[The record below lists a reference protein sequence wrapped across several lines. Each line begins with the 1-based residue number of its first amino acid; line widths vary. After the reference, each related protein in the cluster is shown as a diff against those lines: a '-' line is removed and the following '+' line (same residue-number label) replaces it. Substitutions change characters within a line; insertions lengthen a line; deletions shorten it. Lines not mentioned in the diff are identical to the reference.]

1 VGIGTDM
8 EGGVNEVWA
17 DYGELPA
24 LVNLLLE
31 RGFSP
36 EETSKLIGGNYVRI
50 LNKAYENSKTG

>member
-1 VGIGTDM
+1 M

-50 LNKAYENSKTG
+50 LNKAYENRKTG